1 MGKPKRNVLAAAEET
16 LSPPASLEPNQSLVR
31 VVKPEGNNLYTCELA
46 NKKTVLLELAQRF
59 RNTIWIKRGGYVL
72 GERYEEGASDTRADG
87 EIVNVVRDEKL
98 WRKQAYWYALTCCL
112 RIVAVLTLDFTRRPK
127 EFTKNTYDLSD
138 DEDDS
143 NVGKM
148 PPSDSEE
155 D

>member
-16 LSPPASLEPNQSLVR
+16 LTPPATLDPSQSVVR
-31 VVKPEGNNLYTCELA
+31 VVKPQGNNLYTCELP
-46 NKKTVLLELAQRF
+46 NRKTVLLELAQRF

-72 GERYEEGASDTRADG
+72 GERYEQGSGDTRADG

-98 WRKQAYWYALTCCL
+98 WRKQPYW
-112 RIVAVLTLDFTRRPK
+112 PE
-127 EFTKNTYDLSD
+127 EFTKNTHDLS

-143 NVGKM
+143 TVGQM

-155 D
+155 E

>member
-1 MGKPKRNVLAAAEET
+1 MGKPKRNVLAAAEQT
-16 LSPPASLEPNQSLVR
+16 LTPPPALEPNQFLVR
-31 VVKPEGNNLYTCELA
+31 VAKPQGNNLYACELPD
-46 NKKTVLLELAQRF
+46 KTPLVLELAQRF
-59 RNTIWIKRGGYVL
+59 RNTIWIKRGGFVL
-72 GERYEEGASDTRADG
+72 AERYADGLSEGRAEG

-98 WRKQAYWYALTCCL
+98 WRKQTYW
-112 RIVAVLTLDFTRRPK
+112 PQ
-127 EFTKNTYDLSD
+127 EFTKNSYNISDD

>member
-1 MGKPKRNVLAAAEET
+1 MGKPKRNVLAAAEQT
-16 LSPPASLEPNQSLVR
+16 LTPPPALEPNQFLVR
-31 VVKPEGNNLYTCELA
+31 VAKPQGNNLYACELPD
-46 NKKTVLLELAQRF
+46 KTPLVLELAQRF
-59 RNTIWIKRGGYVL
+59 RNTIWIKRGGFVL
-72 GERYEEGASDTRADG
+72 AERYTDGLSEGRAEG

-98 WRKQAYWYALTCCL
+98 WRKQTYW
-112 RIVAVLTLDFTRRPK
+112 PK
-127 EFTKNTYDLSD
+127 EFTKNSYNISDD